1 MGRKTKLQDDIQKRL
16 LSAIEKGLS
25 IIDSCEYAGIS
36 EKTYY
41 NWLNKDIET
50 IKDAGEQKKFFIQF
64 LQNIKKAQSECQMY
78 CLDFI
83 MKDKSWQSKAW
94 LLERRF
100 PDRWAKKDMTLNE
113 NNEKVINFTYG

>member
-1 MGRKTKLQDDIQKRL
+1 MGRKTKLQDDIQHRL
-16 LSAIEKGLS
+16 ISAIEKGLT
-25 IIDSCEYAGIS
+25 IVDACEYAGIS

-41 NWLNKDIET
+41 NWLNKNTDE
-50 IKDAGEQKKFFIQF
+50 IKDEEERKKFVQF
-64 LQNIKKAQSECQMY
+64 LQDVKKAQSECQMY

-94 LLERRF
+94 VLERRF
-100 PDRWAKKDMTLNE
+100 PDRWAKKDMTINE

>member
-50 IKDAGEQKKFFIQF
+50 IKDAGEQKKFIQF

>member
-1 MGRKTKLQDDIQKRL
+1 MGRKLKQDNAQERL
-16 LSAIEKGLS
+16 LEAIRKGLT
-25 IIDSCEYAGIS
+25 IEDACDYAGIV
-36 EKTYY
+36 KQTYY
-41 NWLNKDIET
+41 NWLNKDVET
-50 IKDAGEQKKFFIQF
+50 IKDEVAKKNFVDY
-64 LQNIKKAQSECQMY
+64 LDALKKAQSECQMY

>member
-1 MGRKTKLQDDIQKRL
+1 MSDSLTKVGFIFGSNFGSFDSAAIACATSPYGLVNNVNTFNPVKITLMGWQSMIQD
-16 LSAIEKGLS
+16 
-25 IIDSCEYAGIS
+25 
-36 EKTYY
+36 
-41 NWLNKDIET
+41 
-50 IKDAGEQKKFFIQF
+50 
-64 LQNIKKAQSECQMY
+64 IKKAQSECQMY

-100 PDRWAKKDMTLNE
+100 PDRWAKKDMTINE

>member
-50 IKDAGEQKKFFIQF
+50 IKDAGEQKKFIQF

-94 LLERRF
+94 VLERRF
-100 PDRWAKKDMTLNE
+100 PDRWAKKDMTLND

>member
-1 MGRKTKLQDDIQKRL
+1 MGRKTKLEDDIQQRL
-16 LSAIEKGLS
+16 ILAIERGLT
-25 IIDSCEYAGIS
+25 IVDACEYSGIS

-41 NWLNKDIET
+41 NWLNKDT
-50 IKDAGEQKKFFIQF
+50 TQIKDDDDRKKFVQF
-64 LQNIKKAQSECQMY
+64 LQDIKKAQSECQMY

-100 PDRWAKKDMTLNE
+100 PDRWAKKDMTINE

>member
-1 MGRKTKLQDDIQKRL
+1 MGRKTKLEDDIQQRL
-16 LSAIEKGLS
+16 IKAIQRGLS
-25 IIDSCEYAGIS
+25 IADACEYSGIS
-36 EKTYY
+36 ERTYY
-41 NWLNKDIET
+41 YWIKKDPLTIENPE
-50 IKDAGEQKKFFIQF
+50 EQKKFLQF

-100 PDRWAKKDMTLNE
+100 PDRWAKKDMTINE